1 VLTLGIAL
9 VGVLVWFWLA
19 LLYLLLLSPPGPR
32 RARGR
37 RRRRGGYVKPPV
49 SPRLNPGMTR
59 ALLVPGTSAYFSSPS
74 VPGGV
79 SEGWETPRL
88 LRDPSRLTGR
98 GWSTVGTEALGASG
112 QQPDCAA

>member
-1 VLTLGIAL
+1 MLAVLIAA
-9 VGVLVWFWLA
+9 VLLFSALQLLLAWFWL
-19 LLYLLLLSPPGPR
+19 PPM

-37 RRRRGGYVKPPV
+37 ARRRGGYIKPPA
-49 SPRLNPGMTR
+49 SPTLNPGMTR
-59 ALLVPGTSAYFSSPS
+59 ALLVPGTTAYFSSPS

-98 GWSTVGTEALGASG
+98 GWSTVGTEALGANG